1 MNSISESEHV
11 DHADAA
17 PKAPRREIRELP
29 SQLISQIAAGEVIE
43 RPASV
48 VKELIE
54 NAVDAGASMVEV
66 RVDGGGL
73 KRILVADNGCGIPK
87 AELPLALRR
96 HATSKIRDLLELE
109 HVMTLGFR
117 GEALASIDSVADLSI
132 KSRTADEETAWMIRK
147 GDVEAAPGMPVGT
160 RVEVDDLF
168 YKTPARRKFMKS
180 DSTETAHILTQLE
193 RIALANPEVSFSFA
207 ANWRQLLQLAASDP
221 QTRIRALMP
230 KEFAGSCRLV
240 DAEMD
245 GVRVFGLV
253 GLPTVS
259 RTKQDAQFLFV
270 NGRFVRDRT
279 IAHGVRAAYDDVLHG
294 KAQPMWCLFITLDP
308 VEVDVNVHPTKTEVR
323 FRNAGGIHAV
333 VQRLVERAI
342 APSAAGLVE
351 TDDDCVQTP
360 TGAVS
365 RLPVSAPPLPS
376 SLPQPSATACEPSL
390 FKPSEVSL
398 GLRAKP
404 AAQPRANDRSF
415 GVRPAAS
422 SMIRTDRP
430 SPAAIE
436 TALAMFGADVE
447 QQTQIARGCAVS
459 AAPAAPAAASKWF
472 EPPEAAEAPLLHAS
486 ASTSAAQDASD
497 ECESEPLDQPVQTS
511 VPCDEEAAPE
521 HADEPPAAGRL
532 GRPIAQVAGVYILA
546 ENEDG
551 LVVVDMHAAAE
562 RVLYERMKQQMD
574 RDHLAVQP
582 LLIPIVVKVTPLQ
595 FAAFEE
601 HADALAEMGIEA
613 TAGGENSVVLRSIPA
628 MLSEASVP
636 ELEAML
642 RDVIEDVKD
651 FGRSGWLE
659 VERNK
664 ILATMACHNAYRAN
678 RKLSLQEMD
687 ALLRDMERTER
698 ADQCNHGRP
707 TWTTL
712 TAAALDKLFMRG
724 Q

>member
-1 MNSISESEHV
+1 MNSVNEAV
-11 DHADAA
+11 HADNAA
-17 PKAPRREIRELP
+17 GAEKPARRDIRELP

-48 VKELIE
+48 VKELVE
-54 NAVDAGASMVEV
+54 NAVDAGATKVEV

-73 KRILVADNGCGIPK
+73 KRILVADDGCGIPK

-132 KSRTADEETAWMIRK
+132 KSRTADEDAAWMIKK
-147 GDVEAAPGMPVGT
+147 GEVEAAPGMPVGT

-180 DSTETAHILTQLE
+180 ESTETAHILTQLE
-193 RIALANPEVSFSFA
+193 RIVLANPDVSFAFFA
-207 ANWRQLLQLAASDP
+207 NGRQLLQLAASDP
-221 QTRIRALMP
+221 VARIKALMP

-240 DAEMD
+240 DAAVG

-259 RTKQDAQFLFV
+259 RTKTDAQYLFV
-270 NGRFVRDRT
+270 NGRYVRDRT
-279 IAHGVRAAYDDVLHG
+279 ISHGVRSAYDDVLHG
-294 KAQPMWCLFITLDP
+294 KAQPMWCLFVTLDP
-308 VEVDVNVHPTKTEVR
+308 AEVDVNVHPTKTEVR
-323 FRNAGGIHAV
+323 FRNAGGIHSIVHRV
-333 VQRLVERAI
+333 VEQVL
-342 APSAAGLVE
+342 APSSAGLVE
-351 TDDDCVQTP
+351 TEDDYVQTP

-365 RLPVSAPPLPS
+365 RTEAAEVAAPPRE
-376 SLPQPSATACEPSL
+376 ASL
-390 FKPSEVSL
+390 FKPSDVSL

-404 AAQPRANDRSF
+404 SSARSTW
-415 GVRPAAS
+415 GGYPSETRPHRS
-422 SMIRTDRP
+422 ERP
-430 SPAAIE
+430 SPAAVE

-447 QQTQIARGCAVS
+447 TQTRLARSS
-459 AAPAAPAAASKWF
+459 ALPASVPAIESSDTL
-472 EPPEAAEAPLLHAS
+472 EAPRK
-486 ASTSAAQDASD
+486 
-497 ECESEPLDQPVQTS
+497 
-511 VPCDEEAAPE
+511 EEAAPSM
-521 HADEPPAAGRL
+521 PPAPEASEAAASPAAVPEPAAAPEASFEAKFEESSEALSEDLSEEPRLGYL
-532 GRPIAQVAGVYILA
+532 GRPIAQVAGIYILA

-562 RVLYERMKQQMD
+562 RVLYERLKKQMESN
-574 RDHLAVQP
+574 RLAVQP

-595 FAAFEE
+595 LAAFEE
-601 HADALAEMGIEA
+601 HGEALAEMGLEA
-613 TAGGENSVVLRSIPA
+613 TTGGEDAVVLRSIPA

-636 ELEAML
+636 EIEAML

-687 ALLRDMERTER
+687 VLLRDMERTER

-712 TAAALDKLFMRG
+712 TVAALDKLFMRG

>member
-1 MNSISESEHV
+1 MTSIPESEHV
-11 DHADAA
+11 GHADAA

-54 NAVDAGASMVEV
+54 NAVDAGASAVEV

-132 KSRTADEETAWMIRK
+132 KSRTADEEAAWMIRK

-180 DSTETAHILTQLE
+180 ESTETAHILTQLE
-193 RIALANPEVSFSFA
+193 RIALANPGVSFSFA
-207 ANWRQLLQLAASDP
+207 ANGRQLLQLAASDP
-221 QTRIRALMP
+221 ETRIKALMP
-230 KEFAGSCRLV
+230 KEFAGSCRLI

-245 GVRVFGLV
+245 GVHVFGLT

-259 RTKQDAQFLFV
+259 RTKLDAQFLFV

-323 FRNAGGIHAV
+323 FRNAGSIHAV

-351 TDDDCVQTP
+351 TDDDYVQTP

-365 RLPVSAPPLPS
+365 RLSAAAAPS
-376 SLPQPSATACEPSL
+376 RPPQPHETPCEPSL

-404 AAQPRANDRSF
+404 AALPRADGRSF
-415 GVRPAAS
+415 GLRSAAAS
-422 SMIRTDRP
+422 QHRADRS

-447 QQTQIARGCAVS
+447 QQTRIARGCTVCT
-459 AAPAAPAAASKWF
+459 APAEPSASSDWC
-472 EPPEAAEAPLLHAS
+472 EPSEAAEAATSHAPT
-486 ASTSAAQDASD
+486 STSAEPDASA
-497 ECESEPLDQPVQTS
+497 CEAEPSDLSTETTAPPD
-511 VPCDEEAAPE
+511 EAAPE
-521 HADEPPAAGRL
+521 RPEAQQTPAAGRL
-532 GRPIAQVAGVYILA
+532 GRPIAQVAGIYILA

-562 RVLYERMKQQMD
+562 RVLYERLKQQMD
-574 RDHLAVQP
+574 RDRLAVQP

-595 FAAFEE
+595 FAAFAE

-678 RKLSLQEMD
+678 RKLSLPEMD
-687 ALLRDMERTER
+687 ALLRDMEKTER

>member
-1 MNSISESEHV
+1 MNSVNEAV
-11 DHADAA
+11 QADNAVRA
-17 PKAPRREIRELP
+17 DKPARRDIRELP

-48 VKELIE
+48 VKELVE
-54 NAVDAGASMVEV
+54 NAVDAGATKVEV

-73 KRILVADNGCGIPK
+73 KRILVADDGCGIPK

-132 KSRTADEETAWMIRK
+132 KSRTADEDAAWMIRK
-147 GDVEAAPGMPVGT
+147 GEVEAAPGMPVGT

-180 DSTETAHILTQLE
+180 ESTETAHILTQLE
-193 RIALANPEVSFSFA
+193 RIVLANPDVSFAFFA
-207 ANWRQLLQLAASDP
+207 NGRQLLQLAASDP
-221 QTRIRALMP
+221 VDRIKALMP

-240 DAEMD
+240 DSEVG

-259 RTKQDAQFLFV
+259 RTKTDAQYLFV
-270 NGRFVRDRT
+270 NGRYVRDRT
-279 IAHGVRAAYDDVLHG
+279 ISHGVRSAYDDVLHG
-294 KAQPMWCLFITLDP
+294 KAQPMWCLFVTLDP
-308 VEVDVNVHPTKTEVR
+308 AEVDVNVHPTKTEVR
-323 FRNAGGIHAV
+323 FRNAGGIHSI
-333 VQRLVERAI
+333 VQRVVEQVL
-342 APSAAGLVE
+342 APSSAGLVE
-351 TDDDCVQTP
+351 TEDDYVQTP

-365 RLPVSAPPLPS
+365 RTSTTEAAPPPRE
-376 SLPQPSATACEPSL
+376 ASL
-390 FKPSEVSL
+390 FKPSDVSL

-404 AAQPRANDRSF
+404 SSPARSTWGSFPSEARPHRAE
-415 GVRPAAS
+415 
-422 SMIRTDRP
+422 RP
-430 SPAAIE
+430 SPAAVE

-447 QQTQIARGCAVS
+447 TQTRLARSSVLPASVSVSEPSEALEAASPEDEAPSVPPAQQ
-459 AAPAAPAAASKWF
+459 APAMSKVAACPSEALESAPAAA
-472 EPPEAAEAPLLHAS
+472 AAPSEAPSETQSEAPSEAS
-486 ASTSAAQDASD
+486 PEDLS
-497 ECESEPLDQPVQTS
+497 EESRL
-511 VPCDEEAAPE
+511 
-521 HADEPPAAGRL
+521 GYL
-532 GRPIAQVAGVYILA
+532 GRPIAQVAGIYILA

-562 RVLYERMKQQMD
+562 RVLYERLKKQMASN
-574 RDHLAVQP
+574 RLAVQP

-595 FAAFEE
+595 LAAFEE
-601 HADALAEMGIEA
+601 HGEALAQMGLEA
-613 TAGGENSVVLRSIPA
+613 TTGGEDAVVLRSIPA

-636 ELEAML
+636 ELEGML

-687 ALLRDMERTER
+687 VLLRDMERTER

-712 TAAALDKLFMRG
+712 TVAALDKLFLRG